1 MLRTLTSPGTFIA
14 PTALT
19 ALALRLHTVL
29 LLLAVFAALVPLGGM
44 ARAQDDGSTVV
55 TDGGG
60 QEILESIFVPPI
72 AHAPFSLTLATE
84 WTRPLNNGGTYTL
97 VNRRPI
103 KRDGAGRIYQERWL
117 LTPKGSG
124 IPSRMNVI
132 QIADPNAHTLYQCNA
147 FQHVCEL
154 LTYSGSANVRYQ
166 PSLFKS
172 GPLADGK
179 GSRTHED
186 LGGSERAGVPVHG
199 YRDTTTLNPGVMGN
213 DLPMTTMREFYYS
226 AELGINLSSVLDA
239 PQVGRE
245 MFTVEELSTSDPDPS
260 FFQPPEGYT
269 VVDHRKAVPAK

>member
-1 MLRTLTSPGTFIA
+1 MHRIFSSLNARSHRWLRIFAIGATLLWLNGTCD
-14 PTALT
+14 TAQ
-19 ALALRLHTVL
+19 
-29 LLLAVFAALVPLGGM
+29 
-44 ARAQDDGSTVV
+44 AQDDGSRVA

-60 QEILESIFVPPI
+60 QEILESVFVPPI

-103 KRDGAGRIYQERWL
+103 KRDSAGRIYQERWL
-117 LTPKGSG
+117 LTPKGSE
-124 IPSRMNVI
+124 IPSRMNWI

-154 LTYSGSANVRYQ
+154 LTYSGSADIHYQ

-172 GPLADGK
+172 GPLANGK
-179 GSRTHED
+179 GTRTHED

-213 DLPMTTMREFYYS
+213 DLPMTTVREFYYS
-226 AELGINLSSVLDA
+226 AELEINLSSVLDA

-245 MFTVEELSTSDPDPS
+245 TFTAEELSTNDPDPS
-260 FFQPPEGYT
+260 FFEPPQGYT
-269 VVDHRKAVPAK
+269 VVDHRKATPTK